1 MNILRKGRLLRETY
15 FWLFIRLLVT
25 FAVFGTLTLAFLNS
39 PTWNPLIRF
48 LIYSIVFVVSAI
60 FSLKLASNEK
70 SLKKLLKLEAY
81 ENRFEPLHLLSFPVI
96 YIYSFGLLCH
106 SLYEVNSNTFQI
118 TASSY
123 YETGYS
129 EMSWIIFSFDNVF
142 RAVLLDCFETY
153 HLSVSNIVYSN
164 SFLIESLVFLFKTS
178 LTVFFWKIF
187 FGLFKNWKA
196 TISELKTPN
205 RALTADG

>member
-1 MNILRKGRLLRETY
+1 MRETY
-15 FWLFIRLLVT
+15 FWLFIRLFVT
-25 FAVFGTLTLAFLNS
+25 FAVFGTLTLTFLHLA
-39 PTWNPLIRF
+39 TWNPLIRF
-48 LIYSIVFVVSAI
+48 FIYSTVFVVSAI
-60 FSLKLASNEK
+60 FSLKLAFNEK

-96 YIYSFGLLCH
+96 YIYSFSLLCH
-106 SLYEVNSNTFQI
+106 TLYEVNPNTFQI

-123 YETGYS
+123 YLTDYS
-129 EMSWIIFSFDNVF
+129 EMSWIMFSFDNVF

-153 HLSVSNIVYSN
+153 HLSVSNIIYSS
-164 SFLIESLVFLFKTS
+164 SFLVESLVFLFKTS

-205 RALTADG
+205 RALAADG